1 MATITFAHKI
11 EETPKAVKL
20 IIRESVF
27 NPETMQYTKEISHW
41 IPKSVITINGNTA
54 EVADWFYNKN
64 MTVDTYGAFMK
75 SLANS

>member
-1 MATITFAHKI
+1 MATLNFVHKI

-20 IIRESVF
+20 MIRESVF
-27 NPETMQYTKEISHW
+27 NPETMQYTKEVSHW
-41 IPKSVITINGNTA
+41 IPKSVVIINGNTA

-64 MTVDTYGAFMK
+64 IAVDVYRAFMK